1 MGELVSEMHVARG
14 WFDLVFEEECPC
26 EKAACGMVII
36 GRFDLECPYHDL
48 TKTIRQGHSSEFC
61 EDHREH

>member
-1 MGELVSEMHVARG
+1 VAEMHVARG

-26 EKAACGMVII
+26 EKAECGMVII
-36 GRFDLECPYHDL
+36 GKFDPECPYHDL

-61 EDHREH
+61 PGEDE